1 MDQADWFL
9 VWSFGLLALLL
20 AGMGLALAAS
30 WGLL

>member
-9 VWSFGLLALLL
+9 LWSFGLLGLLL